1 MEIREKKFN
10 MRLPDLGEH
19 SRRTYLLLLGLFILC
34 TVSAFLDHGLGGG
47 FPFSCML
54 VVLSYS
60 EQWLDGPKSI
70 SQSIRLSAVFSLMV
84 FVAAMG
90 GVLLGP
96 ALASIAK
103 WIAG

>member
-1 MEIREKKFN
+1 
-10 MRLPDLGEH
+10 
-19 SRRTYLLLLGLFILC
+19 
-34 TVSAFLDHGLGGG
+34 
-47 FPFSCML
+47 ML

-90 GVLLGP
+90 GVLLGS